1 MSTIHRTG
9 GVQIKHAAVALTGS
23 VPTRDIRLGDPLAYL
38 TTSNVSSVYP
48 ASAQAFDTN
57 LATTQTAFV
66 AAFMGMSEGNS
77 RAASTDA
84 RDLTVP
90 VNIAPDAVY
99 EGDMNAAADLE
110 VGDLIGPAANG
121 TTSLKNTYVQTS
133 TKATSIGVVI
143 EDRASSTRVLFM
155 VINQLGKK

>member
-1 MSTIHRTG
+1 MSTIHRSG
-9 GVQIKHAAVALTGS
+9 GVQIKHAAVALTGA
-23 VPTRDIRLGDPLAYL
+23 VPTRDIHQGDPVAYL
-38 TTSNVSSVYP
+38 TTSDVSGVYP
-48 ASAQAFDTN
+48 ASAQAWDTD
-57 LATTQTAFV
+57 LATTQAAFV
-66 AAFMGMSEGNS
+66 AKFMGMSEGNS

-99 EGDMNAAADLE
+99 EGDLGVAANLE
-110 VGDLIGPAANG
+110 IGDLIGPAANG
-121 TTSLKNTYVQTS
+121 TTSLKNTFVATS

-143 EDRASSTRVLFM
+143 EDRVSSTRVLFM